1 MLTLPPKVRIFRMHL
16 MKRIFLSS
24 ILCLMTSIVWGQEE
38 TTRLP
43 VAIDS
48 VEVSHVDTFNYVFP
62 SEDRPNKLLEQF
74 LFDIA
79 QRSINPMASLEYM
92 GSRKESVHELQ
103 HKQGETKAERPVWV
117 LLVVFLLFLAVALV
131 RLAFPG
137 DFSMIVQAYY
147 DERTLQQV
155 SKEDNMLTSWPY
167 VFLYLVFSLALGL
180 FIVLMESSFERLD
193 VLSWENYVRTSFLV
207 ALLFIFKILLIRFI
221 SFVFE
226 IDRLV
231 REYVTVLYLV
241 YFNSMLFLMPFL
253 LTATLVPTTYF
264 KILLILFSV
273 SVSILFIYRFLRTAF
288 RLFGNLKF
296 SIFYLILYLCALEV
310 APILILVRTLSN

>member
-1 MLTLPPKVRIFRMHL
+1 MYLL
-16 MKRIFLSS
+16 KRIFLSS
-24 ILCLMTSIVWGQEE
+24 LLCLMISIVWGQED

-43 VAIDS
+43 IAIDS
-48 VEVSHVDTFNYVFP
+48 MEVAEIDTFNYIFP
-62 SEDRPNKLLEQF
+62 PADRPHQLLEQF
-74 LFDIA
+74 LSDIG
-79 QRSINPMASLEYM
+79 QRSINPVASLDYM
-92 GSRKESVHELQ
+92 KSMSESAQSTPHR
-103 HKQGETKAERPVWV
+103 QGEVKGGRPVWV

-131 RLAFPG
+131 RLAFPA
-137 DFSMIVQAYY
+137 DFTMIVQAYY

-167 VFLYLVFSLALGL
+167 IFLYLIFSLALGL
-180 FIVLMESSFERLD
+180 FIVLMESAFQRFD
-193 VLSWENYVRTSFLV
+193 VLSLENYVRTAFLV
-207 ALLFIFKILLIRFI
+207 AVLFIVKILLIRFI

-231 REYVTVLYLV
+231 REYITVLYLV

-253 LTATLVPTTYF
+253 LTVTLVPTAYF
-264 KILLILFSV
+264 KILLILFSIL
-273 SVSILFIYRFLRTAF
+273 VSILFIYRFLRTAL

-310 APILILVRTLSN
+310 APILILVKTLSN

>member
-1 MLTLPPKVRIFRMHL
+1 MYLL
-16 MKRIFLSS
+16 KRFFLGSL
-24 ILCLMTSIVWGQEE
+24 LCLIISIAWGQED
-38 TTRLP
+38 TTRLSTT
-43 VAIDS
+43 VDS
-48 VEVSHVDTFNYVFP
+48 VEEEIDTFNYIFP
-62 SEDRPNKLLEQF
+62 PEDRPNKLLEQF
-74 LFDIA
+74 LSDIG
-79 QRSINPMASLEYM
+79 QRSINPVAALDYM
-92 GSRKESVHELQ
+92 KSRMESSESTSRW
-103 HKQGETKAERPVWV
+103 QGEVKSERPVWV

-131 RLAFPG
+131 RLAFPA
-137 DFSMIVQAYY
+137 DFTMIVQAYY

-167 VFLYLVFSLALGL
+167 IFLYLIFSLALGL
-180 FIVLMESSFERLD
+180 FIVLMESSFERFD
-193 VLSWENYVRTSFLV
+193 VLSFENYMRTAFLV
-207 ALLFIFKILLIRFI
+207 ALLFIVKILLIRFI

-253 LTATLVPTTYF
+253 LTVTLVSTAYF

-273 SVSILFIYRFLRTAF
+273 LVSMLFIYRFLRTAF

>member
-1 MLTLPPKVRIFRMHL
+1 MYLLRH
-16 MKRIFLSS
+16 IFLSG
-24 ILCLMTSIVWGQEE
+24 ILCLMMSLAW
-38 TTRLP
+38 
-43 VAIDS
+43 ANS
-48 VEVSHVDTFNYVFP
+48 VQQDKIDTFDYVFP
-62 SEDRPNKLLEQF
+62 PADRPNKLVEE
-74 LFDIA
+74 LFSDVE
-79 QRSINPMASLEYM
+79 QRSIHLIATLDYIASKKGPGDGLPH
-92 GSRKESVHELQ
+92 G
-103 HKQGETKAERPVWV
+103 QGETKTERPIWV
-117 LLVVFLLFLAVALV
+117 LLVVFLLFFAVAIV
-131 RLAFPG
+131 RLAFPA

-167 VFLYLVFSLALGL
+167 IFLYLIFSLALGL
-180 FIVLMESSFERLD
+180 FIVLMESSFVRLD
-193 VLSWENYVRTSFLV
+193 ILSWENYVRTAFFV
-207 ALLFIFKILLIRFI
+207 ALLFIVKILLIRFI

-226 IDRLV
+226 IDRSV
-231 REYVTVLYLV
+231 REYVTILYLV

-253 LTATLVPTTYF
+253 LVAIFVPIAYF
-264 KILLILFSV
+264 KILLILFTV

>member
-1 MLTLPPKVRIFRMHL
+1 MYLL
-16 MKRIFLSS
+16 KRIFLSS
-24 ILCLMTSIVWGQEE
+24 LLCLIISIAWGNRVEGME
-38 TTRLP
+38 
-43 VAIDS
+43 IDN
-48 VEVSHVDTFNYVFP
+48 FNYILP
-62 SEDRPNKLLEQF
+62 AEDRPNKLLEQ
-74 LFDIA
+74 LLTEIR
-79 QRSINPMASLEYM
+79 QRSINPVASLDYM
-92 GSRKESVHELQ
+92 KSMAGSTESIPHG
-103 HKQGETKAERPVWV
+103 QGEIKSERPVWV
-117 LLVVFLLFLAVALV
+117 LLVVFLLFLAIALV

-137 DFSMIVQAYY
+137 DFAMIVQAYY
-147 DERTLQQV
+147 DERALLQM

-167 VFLYLVFSLALGL
+167 IFLYFIFSLALGL
-180 FIVLMESSFERLD
+180 FIVLMESSFVRFD
-193 VLSWENYVRTSFLV
+193 VLNFENYVQTAFLV
-207 ALLFIFKILLIRFI
+207 ALLFIIKILLIRFI

-226 IDRLV
+226 IGRLV

-253 LTATLVPTTYF
+253 LAVALVPTTYF

-273 SVSILFIYRFLRTAF
+273 LVSILFIYRFLRAAF